1 MKEADNTQRIEKL
14 IDMITYAQVGLEK
27 AKRGAKNKIKKRT
40 GGDPNTQQNLLLLMN
55 KPNLPTFKRCK

>member
-27 AKRGAKNKIKKRT
+27 AKRGAKNKIKKQT
-40 GGDPNTQQNLLLLMN
+40 CGDPKTQQNLLFLMN
-55 KPNLPTFKRCK
+55 KPNLPTFKR